1 MADARPPRILVV
13 IPSRLQRGRGG
24 TYLVERA
31 IRSIAAQKPAV
42 ALEMEIAVG
51 VDPDADV
58 PERLSAPFIHIVKS
72 ASASQAGALNSA
84 AARFDHDFIAFL
96 EDDDEW
102 RPPFLE
108 VAIPALAEAPFV
120 SSTQLEVAPNGEVV
134 CINDF
139 PTPSGW
145 IMRRAVWEA
154 IGGFDETYRFHL
166 DNEWLGRLA
175 DAKVPRIHLVEST
188 APILPGLLQALR
200 PRLHRALAFGGGCV
214 TLQRHRYPAP
224 LVRRMVHRGSGMA
237 QIQLD
242 PDKRAV
248 SDAENQRLIDRFG
261 RVPW

>member
-1 MADARPPRILVV
+1 M
-13 IPSRLQRGRGG
+13 
-24 TYLVERA
+24 
-31 IRSIAAQKPAV
+31 
-42 ALEMEIAVG
+42 
-51 VDPDADV
+51 
-58 PERLSAPFIHIVKS
+58 
-72 ASASQAGALNSA
+72 NSA
-84 AARFDHDFIAFL
+84 AALFNHDFIAFL

-102 RPPFLE
+102 RPPFLG
-108 VAIPALAEAPFV
+108 VALPALEQAPFV
-120 SSTQLEVAPNGEVV
+120 SSTQLEIHPNGEVV

-175 DAKVPRIHLVEST
+175 DVKIPRIHLVEST
-188 APILPGLLQALR
+188 APTIPSLLSTLR
-200 PRLHRALAFGGGCV
+200 PRLHRALTFSGGCV
-214 TLQRHRYPAP
+214 TLRRHQYPAP

-242 PDKRAV
+242 PEKRAV